1 MNVNNLSEESIEQH
15 FLSEDPQQY
24 VVDLSGYQGDGYL
37 FLYHGCGD
45 EPANLYLDQLVVYG
59 PADWSE
65 GVVVNTTPTY
75 TIGDL
80 TPGTTCQARVQAV
93 CGVGEYGNPAMVSF
107 VTPLC
112 NPESQCGIYY
122 VLNDMYDDG
131 WNNAYIAIVNGGTE
145 VSRLT
150 IEYGSLHAE
159 GELPLCPGSY
169 QFVWHQGNYDNECSF
184 TIYDADENVI
194 VYKDSGTYPETGNL
208 LDEPYEHS
216 CAVLVVYEFSEGWNW
231 WAPTM
236 EISAEDLEDAI
247 GEYQVMTE
255 DNEPVSA
262 FVPGE
267 MYRIFV
273 NDSHEFTLNGTPVSS
288 VVEIEIEEGT
298 NWFGFI
304 GDEPADIEDV
314 FADFEPVAGDKVI
327 SQEGGF
333 AIYTVTEG
341 VGSWVG
347 TLTTLVPG
355 KGYVYVSQ
363 ASETKTLYLG
373 Q

>member
-1 MNVNNLSEESIEQH
+1 M
-15 FLSEDPQQY
+15 
-24 VVDLSGYQGDGYL
+24 
-37 FLYHGCGD
+37 
-45 EPANLYLDQLVVYG
+45 VYG

-194 VYKDSGTYPETGNL
+194 VYKESGTYPETGNL

-231 WAPTM
+231 WAPTS
-236 EISAEDLEDAI
+236 EVSVEALATAI
-247 GEYQVMTE
+247 GDYVEGVMTE
-255 DNEPVSA
+255 DGEPVST

-267 MYRIFV
+267 MYRILV
-273 NDSHEFTLNGTPVSS
+273 NAGCEFTLTGASATSAEM
-288 VVEIEIEEGT
+288 EIGHGP

-304 GDEPADIEDV
+304 GTEMSVTEA
-314 FADFEPVAGDKVI
+314 FTDFEPEVGDKVV
-327 SQEGGF
+327 SQDQGF
-333 AIYTVTEG
+333 AIYDGEH
-341 VGSWVG
+341 WVG